1 MEIQTYY
8 FVKFNPVPSYEFI
21 KNEISMGLITFI
33 QFEHRMLKWV
43 YDYFDNA
50 DVLFDFKYF
59 HCSKNH
65 HRLKAYYNILQE
77 IILILWIITTE
88 VLLKLT
94 TVYTTAI
101 LVILC

>member
-8 FVKFNPVPSYEFI
+8 FVKFNPFPSYEFI
-21 KNEISMGLITFI
+21 KDEIFKGLITYT
-33 QFEHRMLKWV
+33 QFQHRMLKWV
-43 YDYFDNA
+43 YDNLDNA
-50 DVLFDFKYF
+50 DVFFDFKYF

-65 HRLKAYYNILQE
+65 HRLNAYYSILKE
-77 IILILWIITTE
+77 IIFILWIITTE

-94 TVYTTAI
+94 TVYTIAI